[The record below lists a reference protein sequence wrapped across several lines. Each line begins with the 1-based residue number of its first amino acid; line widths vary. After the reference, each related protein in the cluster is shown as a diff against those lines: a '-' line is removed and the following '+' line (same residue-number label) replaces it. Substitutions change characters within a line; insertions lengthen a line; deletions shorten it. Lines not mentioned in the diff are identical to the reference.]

1 MFSGIVAGV
10 YRVRSVEQTNNGQ
23 RFVLDLNGLTQC
35 LEVGASVSVNGVCLT
50 AVAVDEGL
58 VSFDVI
64 LATLNRTNLRFLSS
78 DDSVNVERSI
88 RLGDEIGG
96 HLLSGHIAEV
106 LAVVKV
112 HHTSKEQW
120 FSFVVPKFWRKY
132 FHTRGFVALD
142 GVSLTLASFDYDTGT
157 GTVNLVPETLKR
169 TTFGEVSVGSL
180 LNFEVDSA
188 TLTVVDSVERKLQS
202 MYAMMDI
209 PKREK

>member
-64 LATLNRTNLRFLSS
+64 LATSNRTNLRFLSS

-112 HHTSKEQW
+112 HQTSQERW

-157 GTVNLVPETLKR
+157 GTVNLVPGNIETYYVR
-169 TTFGEVSVGSL
+169 GS
-180 LNFEVDSA
+180 FSWFA
-188 TLTVVDSVERKLQS
+188 VEF
-202 MYAMMDI
+202 
-209 PKREK
+209 